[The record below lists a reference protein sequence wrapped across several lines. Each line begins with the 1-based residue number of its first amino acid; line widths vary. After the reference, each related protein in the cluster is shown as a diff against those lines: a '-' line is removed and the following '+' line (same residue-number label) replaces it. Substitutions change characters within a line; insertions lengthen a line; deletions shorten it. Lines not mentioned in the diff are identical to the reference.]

1 MYYTNQNKQTME
13 NLREKIE
20 GAVIRQELSCR
31 GGGIEIDLTI
41 WGYVDEKMTAYQ
53 NYLGGGILGAICN
66 DCTIKD
72 WESVITEK
80 DDSKHENRNE
90 LLTIAEELRKYMYEL
105 TNPEDCWESQSFEEN
120 QNMPVSAY

>member
-1 MYYTNQNKQTME
+1 MK

-20 GAVIRQELSCR
+20 NAVIRQGLSSR

-53 NYLGGGILGAICN
+53 NYLGGGMLGAICN
-66 DCTIKD
+66 DCTID
-72 WESVITEK
+72 NWENGITEK

-90 LLTIAEELRKYMYEL
+90 LLTIAEELKRYMHEL
-105 TNPEDCWESQSFEEN
+105 TNHSDDEWETSSYEDN
-120 QNMPVSAY
+120 QKGSVSAY